1 MTNLGKHVLLGGV
14 ALAAMAMGAAADD
27 LSNLKSELALLQ
39 ARVSDLE
46 TQPQAVSAP
55 GYSLLSIRDGQGHS
69 ESLVPRRAA
78 DRVRADQGFTLSVLP
93 AADAAPAAEVS
104 VSGEIRAALYYT
116 DWEDGDNLDVTTRGR
131 IVVTGKTDTAV
142 GEVGGYLRLQASG
155 GGNLTDYAEDVG
167 INYAYGWWKF
177 APNWEFMAGNNDST
191 SALQVGWDWNGA
203 SGPTSSF
210 GMSNPYSEQMRLTYS
225 DGTVSAAISLE
236 DPDDITDAEGETID
250 KSDMPSLQAYL
261 MYTNK
266 PFTGQIV
273 GYYQS
278 DDHGADDWAFG
289 GGATL
294 DIAEGILITA
304 GAVLG
309 EGTSSFY
316 NNLSP
321 LTADEDFW
329 AGSIGLLAQ
338 LTEQTRLELGAGIE
352 DYDIAGQALGLG
364 GGLYWDPVSQLTLGA
379 GAAYVDYK
387 DAVTEDHVIGN
398 DDSLEIFF
406 ATWLRFP

>member
-1 MTNLGKHVLLGGV
+1 MNVGKQTLLSGA
-14 ALAAMAMGAAADD
+14 ALAVMTVGAAADD
-27 LSNLKSELALLQ
+27 LSNLKAELASLQ
-39 ARVSDLE
+39 ARVSE
-46 TQPQAVSAP
+46 IENQPRAASAP
-55 GYSLLSIRDGQGHS
+55 GYSLLSIRDGQGS
-69 ESLVPRRAA
+69 FEGLMPMRAA
-78 DRVRADQGFTLSVLP
+78 DRVRDDQGFTLSVLP

-104 VSGEIRAALYYT
+104 VSGEIRSALLYT
-116 DWEDGDNLDVTTRGR
+116 DFEDGDNLDVMARGR
-131 IVVTGKTDTAV
+131 IVITGKSDTAV

-177 APNWEFMAGNNDST
+177 APNWELMAGNNDST

-225 DGTVSAAISLE
+225 DGTLSAAISLE
-236 DPDDITDAEGETID
+236 DPDDVTDTAGTTVD
-250 KSDMPSLQAYL
+250 KSDLPSLQGYL
-261 MYTNK
+261 MYAK
-266 PFTGQIV
+266 EPFTGQV
-273 GYYQS
+273 VAYYQS

-294 DIAEGILITA
+294 ALGDSVQVTA
-304 GAVLG
+304 GAVVG

-321 LTADEDFW
+321 LTADDDFW
-329 AGSIGLLAQ
+329 AGSVGLLAQ
-338 LTEQTRLELGAGIE
+338 LTEQTRIELGAGIE
-352 DYDIAGQALGLG
+352 DYDVAGQALGFG
-364 GGLYWDPVSQLTLGA
+364 GGLYWDPVGQLTLGA
-379 GAAYVDYK
+379 GAAYVDYT
-387 DAVTEDHVIGN
+387 DAITSDHVIGN
-398 DDSLEIFF
+398 DNSLEIFF

>member
-1 MTNLGKHVLLGGV
+1 MTELGKHVLLGGV
-14 ALAAMAMGAAADD
+14 ALAAMAVGAAADD
-27 LSNLKSELALLQ
+27 LSNLKSELAALQ

-69 ESLVPRRAA
+69 ESPVPRRAA

-177 APNWEFMAGNNDST
+177 APNWELMAGNNDST

-225 DGTVSAAISLE
+225 DGTVSAAVSLE
-236 DPDDITDAEGETID
+236 DPDDITDAEGETVD

-261 MYTNK
+261 MYAK
-266 PFTGQIV
+266 EPFTGQVV
-273 GYYQS
+273 GFYQS

-289 GGATL
+289 GGALLKLGDSIQVTV
-294 DIAEGILITA
+294 

-321 LTADEDFW
+321 LTSDEDFW
-329 AGSIGLLAQ
+329 AGSVGLLAQ

-352 DYDIAGQALGLG
+352 DYDVAGQAAGFG

-379 GAAYVDYK
+379 GAAYVDYT
-387 DAVTEDHVIGN
+387 DAITDHVIGN
-398 DDSLEIFF
+398 EDSLEIFF

>member
-1 MTNLGKHVLLGGV
+1 VTKLGKHVLLGGV
-14 ALAAMAMGAAADD
+14 AMAAMTIGATADD
-27 LSNLKSELALLQ
+27 LSNLKSELAALQ

-46 TQPQAVSAP
+46 TQPQAMSAP
-55 GYSLLSIRDGQGHS
+55 GYSLLSIRDGQGQF

-78 DRVRADQGFTLSVLP
+78 DRVRSDQGFTLSVLP
-93 AADAAPAAEVS
+93 AADTAPAAEVS

-131 IVVTGKTDTAV
+131 IVVTGKTETAV

-177 APNWEFMAGNNDST
+177 ASNWEFMAGNNDST

-236 DPDDITDAEGETID
+236 DPDDITDADGNTID
-250 KSDMPSLQAYL
+250 KSDIPSLQAYL

-266 PFTGQIV
+266 PFTGQVV

-321 LTADEDFW
+321 LTADEEFW
-329 AGSIGLLAQ
+329 AGSIGFLAQ
-338 LTEQTRLELGAGIE
+338 LTEQTRIELGAGIE
-352 DYDIAGQALGLG
+352 DYDVAGEAMGFG

-379 GAAYVDYK
+379 GAAYVDYN
-387 DAVTEDHVIGN
+387 DAVTDHAIG

>member
-1 MTNLGKHVLLGGV
+1 MTELGKHVLLGGA
-14 ALAAMAMGAAADD
+14 ALAAMAVGAAADD
-27 LSNLKSELALLQ
+27 LSSLKNELAALQ
-39 ARVSDLE
+39 TRVSDLE
-46 TQPQAVSAP
+46 AQPQAVSAP

-69 ESLVPRRAA
+69 ESLVRHRAA
-78 DRVRADQGFTLSVLP
+78 DRVRADQGFTLSVVP

-104 VSGEIRAALYYT
+104 VSGEIRAALFYT

-177 APNWEFMAGNNDST
+177 APNWELMAGNNDST

-236 DPDDITDAEGETID
+236 DPDDITDAEGNTVD
-250 KSDMPSLQAYL
+250 KSDMPSLQTYL

-266 PFTGQIV
+266 PFTGQVV

-278 DDHGADDWAFG
+278 DDHGSDDWALG

-294 DIAEGILITA
+294 DIAEGVLITA

-321 LTADEDFW
+321 LTADEEFW
-329 AGSIGLLAQ
+329 AGSIGFLAQ
-338 LTEQTRLELGAGIE
+338 LTEQTRIELGAGIE
-352 DYDIAGQALGLG
+352 DYDVAGEAMGFG
-364 GGLYWDPVSQLTLGA
+364 GGVYWDPVSQLTLGA

-387 DAVTEDHVIGN
+387 DAVTADHVIGN